1 MQRVGKLS
9 VLGNF
14 VEELE
19 ELEVD
24 FVPIAGHVK
33 ERVTESGGETQ
44 GQRLA
49 HEGLLTQ
56 HWLRTG

>member
-44 GQRLA
+44 G
-49 HEGLLTQ
+49 
-56 HWLRTG
+56 